1 MRLWW
6 SSGMEMLASV
16 ASALAMVACPVHHPL
31 THLHLIP
38 LLRLKLMKMKVKKEK
53 KKMTMISEA
62 S

>member
-1 MRLWW
+1 M
-6 SSGMEMLASV
+6 GMLASV
-16 ASALAMVACPVHHPL
+16 ASALAMVVCLVHHPL

-53 KKMTMISEA
+53 EKKKTLTMTEA